1 MRFPFGKNA
10 FPLSR
15 VWEMCRNIRESR
27 FSVRSPKERTFLIV
41 TFCGHGKTTLSEEE
55 EQRLIA
61 LLQSILSAHPDTR
74 FYLGDYGAFDGA
86 CNHILTELQKEY
98 PRLKRIFVTPYIS
111 PEYGRLKTAKERYD
125 ESIYPF
131 EKRVM
136 PKYAIAK
143 RNEWMVDHADVLI
156 AYVRWNWGGAY
167 HTLDYAKRHNKTI
180 VNIYE
185 E

>member
-1 MRFPFGKNA
+1 MR
-10 FPLSR
+10 SH
-15 VWEMCRNIRESR
+15 
-27 FSVRSPKERTFLIV
+27 KERTFLIV

-61 LLQSILSAHPDTR
+61 LLRSILSAHPDAI
-74 FYLGDYGAFDGA
+74 FYLGDYGAFDGT
-86 CNHILTELQKEY
+86 CNRILQRLQAEY

-131 EKRVM
+131 EERVM
-136 PKYAIAK
+136 PRYAIAR
-143 RNEWMVDHADVLI
+143 RNEWMIDRADLVI
-156 AYVRWNWGGAY
+156 ANVRWNWGGAY

-180 VNIYE
+180 VNIYGE
-185 E
+185 